1 MGAIGPLVIFILRI
15 INSTKNIGLGI
26 GWILRLIPSFSFGY
40 GILNIGS
47 KSLYSMRDNRDEDPY
62 QTFDMNIAGGDILF
76 LSLECLLYLGFVFI
90 YEIIS
95 NKKGFS

>member
-1 MGAIGPLVIFILRI
+1 
-15 INSTKNIGLGI
+15 
-26 GWILRLIPSFSFGY
+26 
-40 GILNIGS
+40 
-47 KSLYSMRDNRDEDPY
+47 MRDNRDEDPY